1 MGKHAAS
8 LSAIGGGG
16 CNGTY
21 VRSKKSLWA
30 YQLGKAERKSYRSQN
45 SETEV
50 AFTFIVKHNCFWK
63 IVVISLL
70 TMHLWLSISNF
81 AWL

>member
-1 MGKHAAS
+1 MQQAYLLSGVGDAMARMFVQKKLMG
-8 LSAIGGGG
+8 LSIGKS
-16 CNGTY
+16 
-21 VRSKKSLWA
+21 RKK
-30 YQLGKAERKSYRSQN
+30 KFRSQN

-63 IVVISLL
+63 IVVIGLL

>member
-1 MGKHAAS
+1 MQQAYQ
-8 LSAIGGGG
+8 LSGVGDAMARMFVQK
-16 CNGTY
+16 N
-21 VRSKKSLWA
+21 LWA

-63 IVVISLL
+63 TVVIGLL

>member
-1 MGKHAAS
+1 MQQAYQ
-8 LSAIGGGG
+8 LSGVGDAMARMF
-16 CNGTY
+16 
-21 VRSKKSLWA
+21 VQKKSLWA
-30 YQLGKAERKSYRSQN
+30 YQLGKAERKSYTSQN
-45 SETEV
+45 SGTEV
-50 AFTFIVKHNCFWK
+50 AFTFIVKHNCFWI